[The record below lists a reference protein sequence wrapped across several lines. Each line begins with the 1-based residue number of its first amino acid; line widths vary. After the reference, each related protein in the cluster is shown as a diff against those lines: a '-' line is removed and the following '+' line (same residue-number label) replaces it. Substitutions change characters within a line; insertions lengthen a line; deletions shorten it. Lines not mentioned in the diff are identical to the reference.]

1 MAFAFFVLSQLDVMP
16 GLRWQR
22 RLRSA
27 GVGIRTQ
34 QPNGRHGRHGRGN
47 RLHLPQQ
54 NRPVDHFPGKKAETW
69 FWMVLDGSG
78 WWLTYPSE
86 KYEFVSWDDSSQP
99 YGKIKAM
106 FQSPP
111 TSNG

>member
-47 RLHLPQQ
+47 RLHLLNIVPWIIFQ
-54 NRPVDHFPGKKAETW
+54 GKKGETW
-69 FWMVLDGSG
+69 FWMVLVGG
-78 WWLTYPSE
+78 FNPL
-86 KYEFVSWDDSSQP
+86 KNMSSSVGMILP
-99 YGKIKAM
+99 NLWEN
-106 FQSPP
+106 QSHVPV
-111 TSNG
+111 TTN